1 MANLEEL
8 YRQRD
13 NLQQK
18 IMDLQKK
25 LEVCKTEIDQKST
38 VEVLTRGDIVTCL
51 SVEFP
56 MAFVKLLESSS
67 DKASQLSNY
76 LNQWAKAIVD
86 QKKGQNI
93 TIEAII
99 PLLKK
104 GWVAMDYNRRWSWYQ
119 KKPTKNLSRHWWHP
133 EEGSNTACLD
143 CFRLKRAK
151 NWEESLRECGGDD
164 V

>member
-1 MANLEEL
+1 MADLEEL

-13 NLQQK
+13 NLQRE
-18 IMDLQKK
+18 IIDLQKK
-25 LEVCKTEIDQKST
+25 LEVCKTEIDQKSI

-56 MAFVKLLESSS
+56 RAFVKLLMESSS

-86 QKKGQNI
+86 QEKGQNI

-104 GWVAMDYNRRWSWYQ
+104 GWVAMDDDGAWYWFQEKPLKDYDVREWYVNTGKWSR
-119 KKPTKNLSRHWWHP
+119 LI
-133 EEGSNTACLD
+133 D
-143 CFRLKRAK
+143 FRLKPVK
-151 NWEESLRECGGDD
+151 GWEESLRECGL
-164 V
+164 